1 MLLSGKARECHRERR
16 LYGGYVRCFIGR
28 MMRAVICGSGVTG
41 LALAIQLGRSGWKV
55 VILAP
60 ATQTPGGDFLVK
72 LCDEGLDAARALGL
86 MPYLMEHREPVVGLH
101 WIDRWGR
108 TIARTAARQSK
119 HRDSSDF
126 ITVLRRDLE
135 QGLLARM
142 PGNVEVRSGCTVTAL
157 RTPRSGVD
165 VVLDTGETLGADLLI
180 GADGVHSHVRDLAFG
195 DGTLWSRS
203 LGYDR
208 AAFVFKDAALRER
221 LAGKLTTLSVPGR
234 HVALCPL
241 RRNRVAA
248 VMIHRSSRVARREV
262 TASERLQHVY
272 GDLQWC
278 VPSVLRHATLNDDL
292 QYEQAEQLRLPAWHR
307 GRIALL
313 GEACHAFSLWPGQG
327 TSIALGAAFFLGR
340 EIVRTHSIDIN
351 EAFRWYEAHLM
362 SAVTRQREIARRAA
376 NWLLPSTPTELALR
390 NGALRLAAF
399 SGAGRLV
406 RTMLEPLI

>member
-1 MLLSGKARECHRERR
+1 
-16 LYGGYVRCFIGR
+16 
-28 MMRAVICGSGVTG
+28 MMNAVICGAGVTG
-41 LALAIQLGRSGWKV
+41 LTLAAQLGCSGWKV
-55 VILAP
+55 VILTP
-60 ATQTPGGDFLVK
+60 ATQTPGGGFLVK
-72 LCDEGLDAARALGL
+72 LCGEGLDAARHLGL
-86 MPYLMEHREPVVGLH
+86 MSYLTEHREPVGGLH
-101 WIDRWGR
+101 WIDRFGR
-108 TIARTAARQSK
+108 TIAHTAARGSG
-119 HRDSSDF
+119 HREPSDC

-135 QGLLARM
+135 QGLLAQM
-142 PGNVEVRSGCTVTAL
+142 PGNVEVRSGCNVTAL

-165 VVLDTGETLGADLLI
+165 VVLDTGATLSADLLI
-180 GADGVHSHVRDLAFG
+180 GADGVHSHVRDLTFG

-208 AAFVFKDAALRER
+208 AAFVFKDATVRER

-248 VMIHRSSRVARREV
+248 VLIHRTTRATRRGVATSR
-262 TASERLQHVY
+262 RLEQVY

-278 VPSVLRHATLNDDL
+278 VPSVLGHASVGNDV
-292 QYEQAEQLRLPAWHR
+292 QYEQAEQLRMPAWHR

-327 TSIALGAAFFLGR
+327 TSIALAAAFFLGR
-340 EIVRTHSIDIN
+340 EMVRTRSIDA
-351 EAFRWYEAHLM
+351 AFRWYEEHLM
-362 SAVTRQREIARRAA
+362 KAVARQRAIARRTA

-390 NGALRLAAF
+390 NGALRLAAL
-399 SGAGRLV
+399 SGADRLV